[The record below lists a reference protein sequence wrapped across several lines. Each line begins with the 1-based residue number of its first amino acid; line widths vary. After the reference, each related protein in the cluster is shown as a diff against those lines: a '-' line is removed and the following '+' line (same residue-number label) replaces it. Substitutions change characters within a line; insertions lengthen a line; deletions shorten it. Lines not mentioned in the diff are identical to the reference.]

1 MSDDGRDEVGGAVE
15 SVLTELR
22 RRIVARE
29 YPEGGMLPSQ
39 RELATSFNVSRDTVQ
54 RALRELRDEGWIKSR
69 QGSGSRVVIK
79 EPQTASAAD
88 AAARIQ
94 RVGMSW
100 FVERAFARTEVRL
113 DAFCLT
119 SESLDVH
126 LRVQVERILAG
137 LAPVPAEI
145 RLRMLLPDREMDLP
159 VPRNI
164 DAPDDKSV
172 VERLLAISDRCL
184 SSLRD
189 TLQNLRANSPVQEV
203 DFQVRRVPV
212 APMFKLFLLNESEAF
227 QTMYKLARR
236 RIPLGGS
243 EEVEAVDILSV
254 GATGTY
260 FDKGDDE
267 DDAQAAW
274 VKDQQE
280 WFDSLWE
287 HLAT

>member
-22 RRIVARE
+22 RRIVAQE
-29 YPEGGMLPSQ
+29 YPEGSMLPSQ
-39 RELATSFNVSRDTVQ
+39 RELATAFGVSRDTVQ
-54 RALRELRDEGWIKSR
+54 RALRELSEDHWIKSR

-79 EPQTASAAD
+79 ASQPTPPAD
-88 AAARIQ
+88 DAARI
-94 RVGMSW
+94 RRARMAW
-100 FVERAFARTEVRL
+100 FVERAFARAEVRL
-113 DAFCLT
+113 DVFCLT
-119 SESLDVH
+119 SESLDAH
-126 LRVQVERILAG
+126 LRVQAERILDRSAT
-137 LAPVPAEI
+137 APEKI
-145 RLRMLLPDREMDLP
+145 RLRMLLPDREMLLP

-164 DAPDDKSV
+164 DAPDDKRV

-184 SSLRD
+184 SSLED
-189 TLQNLRANSPVQEV
+189 TLRNLRANGPVQEV
-203 DFQVRRVPV
+203 DFEVKRVPLV
-212 APMFKLFLLNESEAF
+212 PVSKLFLLNGTEAF

-236 RIPLGGS
+236 RIALGGT
-243 EEVEAVDILSV
+243 EEVEAIDILSV

-260 FDKGDDE
+260 FDKTDDE

-274 VKDQQE
+274 VKDQQD